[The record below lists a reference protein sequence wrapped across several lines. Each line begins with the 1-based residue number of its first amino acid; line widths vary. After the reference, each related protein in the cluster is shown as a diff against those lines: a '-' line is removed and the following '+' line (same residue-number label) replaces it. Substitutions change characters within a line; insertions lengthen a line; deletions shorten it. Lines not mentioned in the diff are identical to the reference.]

1 VNERGVYG
9 SQGWRAGAPPFAI
22 GAVAPEAKRAHT
34 NAVLI
39 GMGVL
44 FGALGWHGYK
54 HHHPLGVISLGA
66 SGSLVS
72 SGIAGLLLDR
82 EGG

>member
-1 VNERGVYG
+1 MNERGSYG
-9 SQGWRAGAPPFAI
+9 SQRLGSVPSSTI
-22 GAVAPEAKRAHT
+22 GAVAAEAKRAHT

-39 GMGVL
+39 GIGVL
-44 FGALGWHGYK
+44 FGLVGYHNQNK
-54 HHHPLGVISLGA
+54 PMGMISLGA
-66 SGSLVS
+66 SGGMIS

>member
-1 VNERGVYG
+1 MNERGSYG
-9 SQGWRAGAPPFAI
+9 SRETPVSKPSSTI
-22 GAVAPEAKRAHT
+22 GAIAAEAKRAHT

-39 GMGVL
+39 GIGVL
-44 FGALGWHGYK
+44 FGLVGYYNQNK
-54 HHHPLGVISLGA
+54 PMGMISLGA
-66 SGSLVS
+66 SGGMIS

>member
-1 VNERGVYG
+1 MNERGCYG
-9 SQGWRAGAPPFAI
+9 SRERPVKPSSAI
-22 GAVAPEAKRAHT
+22 GAVAAEAKRAHT

-39 GMGVL
+39 GIGVL
-44 FGALGWHGYK
+44 FGAVGWHNQNKPMGM
-54 HHHPLGVISLGA
+54 IALGA
-66 SGSLVS
+66 SGGMIS